1 MESNIS
7 VAVSYFNE
15 KCSVWEP
22 FLEPV
27 DSGKK
32 SAPWN
37 LSVEVSYRLSYDS
50 ATGNAFNHHYPTAGN
65 YVHVCICCILC
76 WKIFAKFQF
85 FNSIW
90 ILQIL
95 SMVIFAAK

>member
-1 MESNIS
+1 MMESNIS

-50 ATGNAFNHHYPTAGN
+50 AAGNAFNHHYPTAGK
-65 YVHVCICCILC
+65 YISAPTI
-76 WKIFAKFQF
+76 
-85 FNSIW
+85 
-90 ILQIL
+90 
-95 SMVIFAAK
+95 